1 MCWWHPFHPFHPN
14 WSLLVLKG
22 ATTAQCPYQPL
33 FQFFGA
39 WVGMGNFLPRD
50 ILDSPFL
57 WGYVHFPSWNY
68 VFPWTHDFCGL
79 PLHLVCRLWAGKETF
94 KWLEAAAGCKVTG
107 ADSGLAQAQ
116 SCKSAKCIAHNF
128 LVPALLGSRAL
139 LGWMS
144 SQHANPWIWC
154 SFCLQGE
161 WGLPLP
167 RMPCSA
173 TGSPATWLLCSLSLL
188 QP

>member
-1 MCWWHPFHPFHPN
+1 M
-14 WSLLVLKG
+14 LKG
-22 ATTAQCPYQPL
+22 ATTAQCPHQPL

-39 WVGMGNFLPRD
+39 WVGNGNFLPRD

-79 PLHLVCRLWAGKETF
+79 PLHLVRRLWAGKETF

-128 LVPALLGSRAL
+128 LVPALLGSRPL
-139 LGWMS
+139 LGLMS